1 MNAVINNE
9 WSTLTAPQALALHAP
24 VATAAL
30 NDLIAASAVLDEQP
44 RLAALQRE
52 ICAQTLSLTALAHSQ
67 SSESGAHIANW
78 RTSDIYNADERV
90 ALAFAEQLSIDVSSV
105 DESLR
110 AQFLQSFG
118 AQAFPVAIATYIADF
133 TPRLRRTL
141 EQLFRP
147 AAEGWVAMEGDAAVN
162 KDAVANKNAQADF
175 VTVFMEFLRV
185 VYNMRGL
192 DPVLTE
198 LVRLRGARQHQC
210 RMCKSLRAHSA
221 LAAGADDAA
230 FAAVDHY
237 ADSDL
242 LSTRQK
248 AALALTDAMIWQPG
262 FISDTV
268 IEGIHQNFSPAEA
281 VELVLDI
288 MRNAA
293 NKPAVALG
301 SDAASSDSV
310 QVYDIDEAGQM
321 HIGLERPVP
330 VAPVR

>member
-1 MNAVINNE
+1 MNAVTNNQ
-9 WSTLTAPQALALHAP
+9 WSTLTAPQALALYAP

-30 NDLIAASAVLDEQP
+30 NDLIAASAALDEQP
-44 RLAALQRE
+44 RLAALLRE

-67 SSESGAHIANW
+67 SSEVGAPIANW
-78 RTSDIYNADERV
+78 RTSDVYSADERV
-90 ALAFAEQLSIDVSSV
+90 ALAFAEQLSIDVSSL
-105 DESLR
+105 DERLR

-118 AQAFPVAIATYIADF
+118 GQAFPVAIATYIADF

-147 AAEGWVAMEGDAAVN
+147 AAEGWVAMEGDAD
-162 KDAVANKNAQADF
+162 KDAVADKGAQTDF

-185 VYNMRGL
+185 VYNMHGL

-210 RMCKSLRAHSA
+210 RMCQSLRAHSA

-237 ADSDL
+237 ANSDL

-262 FISDTV
+262 FIAVTI
-268 IEGIHQNFSPAEA
+268 IEGIHQHFSPAEA

-301 SDAASSDSV
+301 SDAASSDGV

-321 HIGLERPVP
+321 HIGLERPVA
-330 VAPVR
+330 VATVQ